1 MQARELFDS
10 LFPNQKKVT
19 IGMIYE
25 LQPVWVEPVSGWGSS
40 SEDEEAAEEAAAA
53 VAVEAAAAATKAKAA
68 VAARGSRS
76 RRQP

>member
-10 LFPNQKKVT
+10 LFPNQKNVT

-25 LQPVWVEPVSGWGSS
+25 LKPVWVEPESGYATSS
-40 SEDEEAAEEAAAA
+40 DDEEAAEVAAAA
-53 VAVEAAAAATKAKAA
+53 VAVKAKAAATEAKAA
-68 VAARGSRS
+68 VATRGSRS